1 MRHRPD
7 PEFHSLSNVMQNL
20 KSILCDKTRFAFEI
34 HRFEDGREAAG
45 SLPAIN
51 SLFITIV
58 SRSYGYF
65 LNPSFCYLVCSFS
78 LSCPKAILEVKRTI
92 TLNFEKIT
100 KTFQFFD
107 MGSLDIKSNPKVTNN
122 QSESVV
128 DSTTTFDENDLLE
141 LISEHSSASDSDD
154 NEFMV
159 HFPTFDEEK
168 TSCSSSTSSSN
179 FMLEDTF
186 QNSDYSNG
194 EKTNK
199 DVVDYTIE
207 SPPVQMMER
216 VSPTSQKYRIPSSV
230 FSRKESNIDGWGMAS
245 NESLFSIH
253 MGGLSFR
260 NQDSMSWRPGELDF
274 GYGIE
279 PSLVEVGMIPE
290 LDETCE
296 SDASENLDEADIDQ
310 DFVEGR
316 YHKLGKEDKIQSLSE
331 ISNNHGSRIAD
342 EPMNLNT
349 QSEPGSKSD
358 VEDLNPHFSA
368 ENVGRGSSF
377 AFPILTGHT
386 TGSRTEKSEPQSD
399 TQPHSEPQLESDKQ
413 TEPSGLKADPP
424 AATWTN
430 CFGCC
435 TLCS

>member
-1 MRHRPD
+1 MESSD
-7 PEFHSLSNVMQNL
+7 F
-20 KSILCDKTRFAFEI
+20 
-34 HRFEDGREAAG
+34 
-45 SLPAIN
+45 
-51 SLFITIV
+51 
-58 SRSYGYF
+58 
-65 LNPSFCYLVCSFS
+65 
-78 LSCPKAILEVKRTI
+78 
-92 TLNFEKIT
+92 
-100 KTFQFFD
+100 
-107 MGSLDIKSNPKVTNN
+107 KSNPKVTNN
-122 QSESVV
+122 QSESAV
-128 DSTTTFDENDLLE
+128 DSPTIFDENDLLE
-141 LISEHSSASDSDD
+141 LISEHTSASGSDD
-154 NEFMV
+154 NELMV
-159 HFPTFDEEK
+159 HSPTFDEEK

-179 FMLEDTF
+179 FILEDSF

-199 DVVDYTIE
+199 DVDYTIE
-207 SPPVQMMER
+207 SPPVQTMER

-253 MGGLSFR
+253 MGGMSFR

-316 YHKLGKEDKIQSLSE
+316 YHKLGEEDKIQSLSE

-342 EPMNLNT
+342 EPMNLNS
-349 QSEPGSKSD
+349 QGEPGNKSA
-358 VEDLNPHFSA
+358 V

-386 TGSRTEKSEPQSD
+386 TGSRTEKSEPQLD
-399 TQPHSEPQLESDKQ
+399 TQPHSEPQPESDKQ

-424 AATWTN
+424 SATWTN